1 MHVRRLAIE
10 CDLFE
15 YHLTGKDSGV
25 DSSVSSS
32 WSLEEV
38 EAVVTDYFAML
49 EAELLGQRYSK
60 AEHNRKLQKQVPRS
74 AGSIEFKHQNISA
87 VLINFRQPFIPGY
100 LPRQNY
106 QQLLERVVLEW
117 LTGHADFFR
126 SLADGPVLAPVSRPS
141 MSGAVRTS
149 DLVVPP
155 PEASTR
161 GVTTDHSQVRFYNTD
176 FVRRDAE
183 NRMLGRLG
191 EEWVVDFEK
200 RRLHDDARRPDLA
213 RRVEWIAD
221 TRGDSAGYDIASFD
235 GDESPR
241 LIEVKTTGSGK
252 QFPFLVTSNEVRV
265 SEREAR
271 RYHLYRVFE
280 FAKDPRMYILRGAL
294 SEVCRLEP
302 TQYQARPGSGSIERE
317 VDAD

>member
-1 MHVRRLAIE
+1 MKKGSAV
-10 CDLFE
+10 
-15 YHLTGKDSGV
+15 TGP
-25 DSSVSSS
+25 
-32 WSLEEV
+32 WTLNEA
-38 EAVVTDYFAML
+38 EAVVADYFAML

-60 AEHNRKLQKQVPRS
+60 AEHNRILQNQVSRS

-117 LTGHADFFR
+117 LAGHPGFFR
-126 SLADGPVLAPVSRPS
+126 PLADGPVLAPSSRPAIGDS
-141 MSGAVRTS
+141 VLTS
-149 DLVVPP
+149 DLVVPAP
-155 PEASTR
+155 DAGI
-161 GVTTDHSQVRFYNTD
+161 GVVRQTDDSQVRFYNTD
-176 FVRRDAE
+176 FVRRDAD
-183 NRMLGRLG
+183 NRLLGRLG

-200 RRLHDDARRPDLA
+200 RRLHDVAKRPDLA

-221 TRGDSAGYDIASFD
+221 TRGDGAGYDVASFD

-265 SEREAR
+265 SEREAT

-302 TQYQARPGSGSIERE
+302 TQYRAQPSGDASERGF
-317 VDAD
+317 DAD

>member
-1 MHVRRLAIE
+1 MP
-10 CDLFE
+10 
-15 YHLTGKDSGV
+15 
-25 DSSVSSS
+25 SS

-38 EAVVTDYFAML
+38 EAVVADYFAML
-49 EAELLGQRYSK
+49 EAELLGQKYSK
-60 AEHNRKLQKQVPRS
+60 AEHNRQLQNRVPRS

-87 VLINFRQPFIPGY
+87 VLINFRQPFVPGY

-117 LTGHADFFR
+117 LAGHPDFFR
-126 SLADGPVLAPVSRPS
+126 PLADGPILAPSSRPRIDDS
-141 MSGAVRTS
+141 ILTS
-149 DLVVPP
+149 ALVVPA
-155 PEASTR
+155 PEAGLVSAR
-161 GVTTDHSQVRFYNTD
+161 VTDDSKVRFYNTD

-183 NRMLGRLG
+183 NRRLGRLG

-200 RRLHDDARRPDLA
+200 RRLHDDAKRPDLA

-221 TRGDSAGYDIASFD
+221 TRGDGAGYDIASFD
-235 GDESPR
+235 VDESPR

-265 SEREAR
+265 SERESK

-294 SEVCRLEP
+294 SSVCNLEP
-302 TQYQARPGSGSIERE
+302 TQYRARPAEHSR
-317 VDAD
+317 

>member
-1 MHVRRLAIE
+1 VP
-10 CDLFE
+10 
-15 YHLTGKDSGV
+15 
-25 DSSVSSS
+25 SS
-32 WSLEEV
+32 WSLDEV
-38 EAVVTDYFAML
+38 EAVVADYFAML
-49 EAELLGQRYSK
+49 EAELLGQKYSK
-60 AEHNRKLQKQVPRS
+60 AEHNRNLQSRVPRS

-106 QQLLERVVLEW
+106 QQLLERGVLEW
-117 LTGHADFFR
+117 LAGHPDFFR
-126 SLADGPVLAPVSRPS
+126 SLADGPVLAPSSKPTISDS
-141 MSGAVRTS
+141 MLTA
-149 DLVVPP
+149 DLVVSAPDTGLAGARP
-155 PEASTR
+155 M
-161 GVTTDHSQVRFYNTD
+161 DDSQVRFYNTD

-183 NRMLGRLG
+183 NRLLGRLG

-221 TRGDSAGYDIASFD
+221 TRGDGAGYDIASFD
-235 GDESPR
+235 SDESPR

-265 SEREAR
+265 SQREAM

-294 SEVCRLEP
+294 SAVCRLEP
-302 TQYQARPGSGSIERE
+302 TQYRARPDGESINRD
-317 VDAD
+317 VNAD